1 MGWHYRTKGKPALPK
16 KPAYSS
22 AIRVCEGAKNAPA
35 FLWWGAKP
43 DCFRDANPG
52 CGFLPQHE
60 NDTQP
65 GMECQDAV
73 ADDSKRKEL
82 R

>member
-1 MGWHYRTKGKPALPK
+1 M
-16 KPAYSS
+16 
-22 AIRVCEGAKNAPA
+22 V
-35 FLWWGAKP
+35 GAKP

-73 ADDSKRKEL
+73 SDDNKSGKITGNVCQDL
-82 R
+82 SG

>member
-1 MGWHYRTKGKPALPK
+1 MRLHFWKGATRLLFK
-16 KPAYSS
+16 
-22 AIRVCEGAKNAPA
+22 
-35 FLWWGAKP
+35 
-43 DCFRDANPG
+43 RDANPG

-73 ADDSKRKEL
+73 ADGENYGECKRHLSGWGGWGMKKDGFFN
-82 R
+82 